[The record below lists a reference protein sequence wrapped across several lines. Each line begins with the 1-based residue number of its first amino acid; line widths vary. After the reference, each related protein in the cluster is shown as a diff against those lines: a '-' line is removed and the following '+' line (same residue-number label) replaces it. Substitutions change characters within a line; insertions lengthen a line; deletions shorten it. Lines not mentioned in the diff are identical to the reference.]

1 MAGARMEFKVDDR
14 EVLEMLA
21 RQAQPPGSDIMNRL
35 GEYLQA
41 STQDRFKTQT
51 APDGTQ
57 WQPPKAR
64 YARRKKQ
71 PRQGAHPAR
80 LPAQRHPSPGHRRSL
95 GRGGRQPG
103 LCRHP
108 PARGH
113 HRHAG
118 APGTVRHRSVAGR
131 TLFASRKHK
140 RATERQVSIG
150 KHQVVMPARPYL
162 GISQAD
168 DQEIR
173 EIREIILDWVVT
185 KRR

>member
-1 MAGARMEFKVDDR
+1 MAGTRMEFKVDDR
-14 EVLEMLA
+14 EALQMLE

-41 STQDRFKTQT
+41 STQDRFTTQT
-51 APDGTQ
+51 APDGTP
-57 WQPPKAR
+57 WQPLKAR
-64 YARRKKQ
+64 YARRKKYNPDKILTLRGYLRSGIRHQ
-71 PRQGAHPAR
+71 VTGDTSVEVGANLAYAAIHQLGGTIDMPAR
-80 LPAQRHPSPGHRRSL
+80 QA
-95 GRGGRQPG
+95 
-103 LCRHP
+103 
-108 PARGH
+108 
-113 HRHAG
+113 
-118 APGTVRHRSVAGR
+118 TVRYRSVAGR

-173 EIREIILDWVVT
+173 EIILDWVLSR
-185 KRR
+185 K